1 MYLYSKMYLYSI
13 CLIVLCLLL
22 TFSFA
27 GCALSAYACEIVE
40 SESVDIF
47 TERMHTD
54 NRTVHIG
61 VTDFNVRYLSSSKSN
76 LKNGISDIYG
86 IVDGDSVSEI
96 SHIRTDSATDA
107 VIGFMNVNPYP
118 AIDKIDLLSDTE
130 LKETV
135 EAMMGDLVDFTQYN
149 VFKLKRP
156 HSSNSYYR
164 LVWQVRRELLC
175 NIFVEVRITSGGLIM
190 SFDKA
195 DDCPDDLTRSFVNTS
210 RRDELIR
217 DKIKSH
223 LGVDSIEEV
232 EYDIVSE
239 VLGYYNNVPAVMYTL
254 DVVDADGFAHV
265 ILFAIHRT
273 Q

>member
-1 MYLYSKMYLYSI
+1 MKTYLCYIFSVAL
-13 CLIVLCLLL
+13 CLILI
-22 TFSFA
+22 FSFA
-27 GCALSAYACEIVE
+27 SCALSAYACEIVE

-96 SHIRTDSATDA
+96 GHIRTDSATDA

-164 LVWQVRRELLC
+164 LVWQVRREWLC

-195 DDCPDDLTRSFVNTS
+195 DDCPDDLTRSFVNAS

-254 DVVDADGFAHV
+254 GVVDADGFAHV

>member
-1 MYLYSKMYLYSI
+1 MEIAKKMAKGTEAKNFVIEKIKESFGNNYIGEVDKKIYVWSQENGQPLQIAIS
-13 CLIVLCLLL
+13 L
-22 TFSFA
+22 T
-27 GCALSAYACEIVE
+27 CPKNPVE
-40 SESVDIF
+40 
-47 TERMHTD
+47 
-54 NRTVHIG
+54 TVQMG
-61 VTDFNVRYLSSSKSN
+61 DYDFNNPDTV
-76 LKNGISDIYG
+76 IAQTAFEPA
-86 IVDGDSVSEI
+86 EI
-96 SHIRTDSATDA
+96 
-107 VIGFMNVNPYP
+107 
-118 AIDKIDLLSDTE
+118 TE
-130 LKETV
+130 EEKETV

-195 DDCPDDLTRSFVNTS
+195 DDCPDDLTRSFVNAS

-239 VLGYYNNVPAVMYTL
+239 VLGYYNNVPAVIYTL
-254 DVVDADGFAHV
+254 GVVDADGFAHV

>member
-1 MYLYSKMYLYSI
+1 MKTYLCYIFS
-13 CLIVLCLLL
+13 VALCLLL
-22 TFSFA
+22 TFSSA
-27 GCALSAYACEIVE
+27 SCALSAYACEIVE
-40 SESVDIF
+40 SESVDVF

-54 NRTVHIG
+54 NRTIHIG
-61 VTDFNVRYLSSSKSN
+61 GTDFNVRYLSSSKSN

-96 SHIRTDSATDA
+96 GHIRTDSATDA

-190 SFDKA
+190 SFD
-195 DDCPDDLTRSFVNTS
+195 CPDDLTRSFVNAS

-254 DVVDADGFAHV
+254 GVVDADGFAHV